1 MALISIHAK
10 SAAISSESMTLYCD
24 WCRSGKASDIHIHH
38 HDLEHGIPP
47 TSDNQLFSRLCYE
60 VLQAGLSW
68 EIILKR
74 RAGLDAVWHDF
85 NVETIAGLSDSE
97 LAVITADVRNIRHAQ
112 KAVAIRHNA
121 QVFSDLAMTHGSAR
135 AWLYGLGETDPKVWQ
150 TLFKTHFKFTGATIQ
165 DEFLMGTGVRIGA
178 HAEECPRYA
187 AALAAGA
194 PWAVHAGIT
203 PIQPPTH

>member
-1 MALISIHAK
+1 
-10 SAAISSESMTLYCD
+10 MTPYCD
-24 WCRSGKASDIHIHH
+24 WCRSGTASDIHIHH

-85 NVETIAGLSDSE
+85 DVQIIAGLSDAE
-97 LAVITADVRNIRHAQ
+97 LAEITTDARNIRHML

-121 QVFSDLAMTHGSAR
+121 RTFELLAMEHGSAR
-135 AWLYGLGETDPKVWQ
+135 AWLYGLGETDSKVWQ
-150 TLFKTHFKFTGATIQ
+150 NLFKTHFKITGATIQ

>member
-1 MALISIHAK
+1 
-10 SAAISSESMTLYCD
+10 MTPYCD
-24 WCRSGKASDIHIHH
+24 WCRSGAASDIHIHH

-74 RAGLDAVWHDF
+74 RVRLDAVWLDF
-85 NVETIAGLSDSE
+85 DVQIIAGLSDAE
-97 LAVITADVRNIRHAQ
+97 LAEITTDVRNIRHAQ
-112 KAVAIRHNA
+112 KAAAIRHNA
-121 QVFSDLAMTHGSAR
+121 QAFELLAMEHGSAR
-135 AWLYGLGETDPKVWQ
+135 AWLYGLSETDPKVWEKR
-150 TLFKTHFKFTGATIQ
+150 FKTHFKFTGTTIQ
-165 DEFLMGTGVRIGA
+165 DEFLMGTGVRVGA